1 MRNRMRRG
9 GARASLWTA
18 PLIAAVWPIAALGQS
33 TQDIRIVT
41 YNTQGDESSPSP
53 TQVLPQLATTIEGIG
68 QEKYVGDN
76 ILQLPDIIALQETTS
91 NSTTVSPL
99 ATDLNNY
106 YGSSIYSYSS
116 YQATTSDGVTSGGG
130 PNALIYNQK
139 TLNLMASVG
148 VGTPESGTNGEFRQ
162 VVRYEFQPLAD
173 EGTNNGVFYV
183 YDSHYKSGA
192 ASTKDDGSTDGALRN
207 GEAQIIRNDEATN
220 LPASAAVLYVGD
232 YNVDGSQ
239 EASYQTITA
248 ANSPGGVNQGQGF
261 DPLNPTDNYNE
272 TWEYNSTY
280 KGIMT
285 EKDTDLE
292 YRDDMQIMTG
302 NVCNDSP
309 GTLDYINNSLHA
321 FGNNGSTAEGGSVNS
336 TSNTALNDI
345 IGNGSLT
352 PSEVYAAMNPSTG
365 SDHLPVVADYSITN
379 GPFTLTWN
387 NAGGSGDGVTWD
399 TSNQNWNT
407 GSFVTTY
414 ADADNVI
421 FNDSNNGHYAVT
433 LNTTVNPGSVV
444 INNSSGDYTFSGS
457 GGIAGTGSL
466 TKSGSA
472 SATLSTLNT
481 YSGGTNLTAG
491 TLIIATSGA
500 LPANQPVTISG
511 GTLTLN
517 ATAQPSSILINN
529 TSGNVS
535 INGSGGI
542 GGVGSLTNSGTGS
555 ATLSTVN
562 SYSGGTN
569 VTAGT
574 LIIATSGAL
583 PANQPVTITGGTL
596 TLNATAQPS
605 SILINNTSGNVSI
618 NGSGGIGGVGSLTE
632 SGTGS
637 ATLST
642 VNSYSGGTTVDAGA
656 TLLASYPNAVPTT
669 GMTTVNAGGTLTAS
683 VNNALPSGYGGLVN
697 NGITNIQGNATL
709 SALTGTGILNISPG
723 SDAASVV
730 KLAVG
735 SPHATQGGLTI
746 AANSALDMTNNQIIF
761 GYTGSS
767 AAADSTVL
775 GYLTS
780 GRNGGTWNGTT
791 GIMTSGSTGS
801 GVDPGYALGW
811 ADGAEGV
818 VSGLTSGQIE
828 VKYTLLGDALLNGS
842 VTGND
847 FTILVGNLNK
857 SFLPNGNPV
866 GWDDGDF
873 EYSGSVNGNDFTDLV
888 SNLNKSATLG
898 DVQVPAGVW
907 AAVDAYAAANGIT
920 LTGEDSVPEPGAA
933 ILLLPAGVLFLS
945 RQRRFDPRRV

>member
-1 MRNRMRRG
+1 MRNKMRPDG
-9 GARASLWTA
+9 TRASLWTA
-18 PLIAAVWPIAALGQS
+18 PLIAAVWPIAALGQT

-41 YNTQGDESSPSP
+41 YNTQGDVSSPSP
-53 TQVLPQLATTIEGIG
+53 AGVLPQLATTIEGIG

-91 NSTTVSPL
+91 NTVTVSPL

-106 YGSSIYSYSS
+106 YGSSIFNYSS
-116 YQATTSDGVTSGGG
+116 YQATTSDGITEGGG

-148 VGTPESGTNGEFRQ
+148 VGTPDSGGNGEFRQ
-162 VVRYEFQPLAD
+162 VVRYEFQPLVD
-173 EGTNNGVFYV
+173 TGTSNGVFYV

-207 GEAQIIRNDEATN
+207 GEAQIIRNDEAAN
-220 LPASAAVLYVGD
+220 LPATAAVLYVGD
-232 YNVDGSQ
+232 YNLDGSS
-239 EASYQTITA
+239 EAMYQTLTA
-248 ANSPGGVNQGQGF
+248 ANSPSGVNQGQAF
-261 DPLNPTDNYNE
+261 DPLNPSDNYNE

-292 YRDDMQIMTG
+292 YRDDLQTMTG
-302 NVCNDSP
+302 NVFTDSP
-309 GTLDYINNSLHA
+309 GTLDYIANSLHA
-321 FGNNGSTAEGGSVNS
+321 FGNNGNTAEGGSVNS

-345 IGNGSLT
+345 IGNGPLT
-352 PSEVYAAMNPSTG
+352 PSEVYAAMNPNTG

-399 TSNQNWNT
+399 TTNQNWNT
-407 GSFVTTY
+407 GSIVTTY
-414 ADADNVI
+414 SDNDNVI

-433 LNTTVNPGSVV
+433 LNTTVQPGSVV
-444 INNSSGDYTFSGS
+444 INNSSGNYTIGGA

-466 TKSGSA
+466 TKSGS
-472 SATLSTLNT
+472 
-481 YSGGTNLTAG
+481 
-491 TLIIATSGA
+491 
-500 LPANQPVTISG
+500 
-511 GTLTLN
+511 
-517 ATAQPSSILINN
+517 
-529 TSGNVS
+529 
-535 INGSGGI
+535 
-542 GGVGSLTNSGTGS
+542 GS

-574 LIIATSGAL
+574 LIIGTNGAL
-583 PANQPVTITGGTL
+583 PSNQAVAITGGTL
-596 TLNATAQPS
+596 QLAPNTGGETIS
-605 SILINNTSGNVSI
+605 SLSI
-618 NGSGGIGGVGSLTE
+618 TGGG
-632 SGTGS
+632 
-637 ATLST
+637 
-642 VNSYSGGTTVDAGA
+642 
-656 TLLASYPNAVPTT
+656 
-669 GMTTVNAGGTLTAS
+669 
-683 VNNALPSGYGGLVN
+683 
-697 NGITNIQGNATL
+697 
-709 SALTGTGILNISPG
+709 
-723 SDAASVV
+723 
-730 KLAVG
+730 
-735 SPHATQGGLTI
+735 
-746 AANSALDMTNNQIIF
+746 ALDLTNNQIIL

-767 AAADSTVL
+767 AAADATIL

-801 GVDPGYALGW
+801 GIDPGYALGW

-818 VSGLTSGQIE
+818 VAGLTSGQIE
-828 VKYTLLGDALLNGS
+828 VRYTLLGDALLNGS

-847 FTILVGNLNK
+847 FTILIGNLGK

-873 EYSGSVNGNDFTDLV
+873 EYTGSVTGNDFTDLV
-888 SNLNKSATLG
+888 GNLGKTANLG
-898 DVQVPAGVW
+898 DIQLPSSVY